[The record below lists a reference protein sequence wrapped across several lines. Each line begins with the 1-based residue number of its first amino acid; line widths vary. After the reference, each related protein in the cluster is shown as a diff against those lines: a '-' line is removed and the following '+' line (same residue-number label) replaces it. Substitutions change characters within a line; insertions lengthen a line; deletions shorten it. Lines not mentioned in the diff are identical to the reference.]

1 QRMNGWTSAFLR
13 NPAELTP
20 ATLKS
25 LAKSAGVHL
34 YSDAEIPVYADDRFL
49 ALHSKEGG
57 TMTIRLPRRTGR
69 ITELFSGKLAAE
81 NVSEFQWNFRAPDTV
96 LFEMED

>member
-1 QRMNGWTSAFLR
+1 
-13 NPAELTP
+13 
-20 ATLKS
+20 
-25 LAKSAGVHL
+25 
-34 YSDAEIPVYADDRFL
+34 
-49 ALHSKEGG
+49 
-57 TMTIRLPRRTGR
+57 MTIHLPRRTGR

>member
-1 QRMNGWTSAFLR
+1 MNGWTSAFLR

-57 TMTIRLPRRTGR
+57 TMAIRLPRRTGR